1 MPKDIEEPVSP
12 VRNKNPRLGKKK
24 ISNGVSEGPEQIA
37 SDLAKVVRGDVL
49 LMNGNCKG
57 KP

>member
-12 VRNKNPRLGKKK
+12 VRNKNPRLGKK
-24 ISNGVSEGPEQIA
+24 ISNGVSQGPEQIA

-49 LMNGNCKG
+49 LMNGNGKG